1 MARETFEK
9 LYEKRKKGGGKLYKI
24 VSAAVDRLSRIAKNK
39 GGATRL
45 TTVAPARIINE
56 KDREIGF
63 KQIY

>member
-1 MARETFEK
+1 M
-9 LYEKRKKGGGKLYKI
+9 YKI

-39 GGATRL
+39 GGDTRL

-56 KDREIGF
+56 KDRDIGF

>member
-39 GGATRL
+39 GGGYP
-45 TTVAPARIINE
+45 VDNCSPGPYN
-56 KDREIGF
+56 
-63 KQIY
+63 Q